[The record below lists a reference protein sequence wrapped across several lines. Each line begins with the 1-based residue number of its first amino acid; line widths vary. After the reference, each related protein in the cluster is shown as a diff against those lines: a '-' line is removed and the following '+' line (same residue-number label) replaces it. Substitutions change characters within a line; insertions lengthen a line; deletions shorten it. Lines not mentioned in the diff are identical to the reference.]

1 MAVQYIQD
9 NKERTMLK
17 FIGIVVV
24 AYIGWATGFIQAV
37 LLLTA
42 GLLTVI
48 AGA

>member
-1 MAVQYIQD
+1 
-9 NKERTMLK
+9 MLK

-24 AYIGWATGFIQAV
+24 VYIGWVSGFIQTM
-37 LLLTA
+37 LLVTA

>member
-1 MAVQYIQD
+1 
-9 NKERTMLK
+9 MLK

-24 AYIGWATGFIQAV
+24 AYIGWATGFIQAM